1 MKPLVSLT
9 GHISSFFELLRVTQ
23 DWAVKN
29 GEANDR
35 SYGLSTMYTVMVENA
50 LSVIFSALSD
60 TVYYFSAI
68 GVESDTA
75 RSYVSSFYT
84 SLASSTVESKSSFSE
99 MREEAATP
107 GGLNEQSLR
116 GLSGSEHF
124 ELAEKVSLS
133 STNHY
138 ITHIL
143 IYSY

>member
-75 RSYVSSFYT
+75 RSYASSFYT
-84 SLASSTVESKSSFSE
+84 SLASSTVESK
-99 MREEAATP
+99 
-107 GGLNEQSLR
+107 
-116 GLSGSEHF
+116 
-124 ELAEKVSLS
+124 
-133 STNHY
+133 
-138 ITHIL
+138 
-143 IYSY
+143 

>member
-1 MKPLVSLT
+1 M
-9 GHISSFFELLRVTQ
+9 
-23 DWAVKN
+23 
-29 GEANDR
+29 
-35 SYGLSTMYTVMVENA
+35 
-50 LSVIFSALSD
+50 
-60 TVYYFSAI
+60 
-68 GVESDTA
+68 
-75 RSYVSSFYT
+75 SSFYT

-138 ITHIL
+138 ITHIPIDSCKNKQSVAFL
-143 IYSY
+143 MVSIKLRYSVYLNASFLYPILFYLKILVSGRNSTEAQRDQKIGRMTPLFNWK